1 MGYILFHTTF
11 FGYWRKKDMTGR
23 KFLFRNIFAGN
34 RLRLELFIKKCYG
47 DTLNLHTHTL
57 LY

>member
-1 MGYILFHTTF
+1 
-11 FGYWRKKDMTGR
+11 MTGR